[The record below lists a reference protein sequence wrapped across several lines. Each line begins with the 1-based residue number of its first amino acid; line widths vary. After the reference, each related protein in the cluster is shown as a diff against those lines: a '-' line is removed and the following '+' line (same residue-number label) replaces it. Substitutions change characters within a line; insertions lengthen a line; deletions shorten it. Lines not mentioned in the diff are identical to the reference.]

1 MINIL
6 VKCIKQLLVSKW
18 IFSILLI
25 IPIFSYGQL
34 KKIDLDKINKIHA
47 EEVKEQLEET
57 ISKVDEAIY
66 AVIKLPDRE
75 RKRFATLITLSCKK
89 YDLDPRIMISI
100 LKVESDFNQK
110 AISSTGDY
118 SVAQINFK
126 IWAKN
131 FRKMDRAPLHFER
144 LKQDDA
150 YAIFRMGE
158 ILAELQKNHSKHDK
172 MWFARYHSNT
182 PVFKNKYISRLKIHF
197 KKLLPFGPNLI
208 KKLPDYS
215 TLTALN

>member
-1 MINIL
+1 M
-6 VKCIKQLLVSKW
+6 V
-18 IFSILLI
+18 LI
-25 IPIFSYGQL
+25 PHLAIAQT
-34 KKIDLDKINKIHA
+34 KKVDLSKINELHA
-47 EEVKEQLEET
+47 KQVQYQLAET
-57 ISKVDEAIY
+57 IAQVDKAIY
-66 AVIKLPDRE
+66 EIIKLPDRE

-89 YDLDPRIMISI
+89 YNLDPRIMISI

-131 FRKMDRAPLHFER
+131 FRKLDRAPLHFER
-144 LKQDDA
+144 LKEDDA
-150 YAIFRMGE
+150 YSIFRMGE

-182 PVFKNKYISRLKIHF
+182 PFFKNKYISRLKTHF
-197 KKLLPFGPNLI
+197 KKLLPYGPNLL
-208 KKLPDYS
+208 KKLPDYD